1 MYASPKYN
9 GEPTAQAL
17 ATGMATLGR
26 YGDDYMVHASEG
38 ETIVPGEIFE
48 ANPRLKQDLFR
59 QMTMMGIED
68 PNRYVVGNSL
78 NSLNPT
84 TGQPE
89 FFFKKIWK
97 AAKKVLKV
105 AAPVIAPILGNM
117 IMPGLG
123 GIIASALTTKLMGGS
138 WGDALKSGVMSY
150 AGGALAQGLGG
161 ALSGTDLGGGLGVA
175 PGGTFMG
182 GLTKGLAAP
191 WGAAKGLIAGGA
203 QNPLSQGIFGP
214 RGMDVLPASMSGG
227 PVGVAA
233 LKQSG
238 SMSLLPSYQ
247 DPEALGRAGV
257 IMTPSGQVAPTA
269 QSVAQS
275 LEGPQVG
282 WPSSGGPQRSTGWY
296 PSPGEQSAENL
307 VAAWNAPPSEARM
320 PLRTTPPMATGAPN
334 LPDFGMES
342 APPDLGMEAATRY
355 TQGIT
360 SAPLQAPLPMATGT
374 SARPEFATKAYTQGI
389 NIARGEA
396 DKLVASGNLAETQR
410 VAYIAARIEGNTTPI
425 AAVLEATDVTS
436 AARQA
441 AAAPAA
447 GAGAPAADVPWYGS
461 KEVLGPAAA
470 AAIPAG
476 LAYALT
482 DDPDD
487 PEDEVK
493 KLSSTDPRRIA
504 YDQWVLL
511 DNKNSPEALALRD
524 TWYGKPKY
532 DLADLQSKFGAAQL
546 GAPRGIAAARGGEV
560 VGRGTGTS
568 DSIPARLSDGEFV
581 MTADA
586 VRNAGNGDRNLG
598 AARMYDMMSRFERT
612 G

>member
-161 ALSGTDLGGGLGVA
+161 LGEGGSGFFSGMGEGLSA
-175 PGGTFMG
+175 PFT
-182 GLTKGLAAP
+182 AASN
-191 WGAAKGLIAGGA
+191 LFSSGA
-203 QNPLSQGIFGP
+203 QNPLAQGILGP
-214 RGMDVLPASMSGG
+214 RGAGLAFSGLKG
-227 PVGVAA
+227 TDFAQQPVGAFPVYEGDARLGHLNIEPGPQDLISRATPGAYNMTTPQFDPLSIYQKPAFELTDPSTWSPELKGDETFWSAKHATESGVPYNTA
-233 LKQSG
+233 LKPG
-238 SMSLLPSYQ
+238 PY
-247 DPEALGRAGV
+247 GKGV
-257 IMTPSGQVAPTA
+257 VVDT
-269 QSVAQS
+269 
-275 LEGPQVG
+275 
-282 WPSSGGPQRSTGWY
+282 STGTIMNTGPK
-296 PSPGEQSAENL
+296 PS
-307 VAAWNAPPSEARM
+307 
-320 PLRTTPPMATGAPN
+320 
-334 LPDFGMES
+334 
-342 APPDLGMEAATRY
+342 
-355 TQGIT
+355 
-360 SAPLQAPLPMATGT
+360 
-374 SARPEFATKAYTQGI
+374 
-389 NIARGEA
+389 
-396 DKLVASGNLAETQR
+396 
-410 VAYIAARIEGNTTPI
+410 
-425 AAVLEATDVTS
+425 
-436 AARQA
+436 
-441 AAAPAA
+441 
-447 GAGAPAADVPWYGS
+447 VPWYAS
-461 KEVLGPAAA
+461 KEVLGSAAA

-504 YDQWVLL
+504 YDKWVLL
-511 DNKNSPEALALRD
+511 DDKNSPEALALRD